1 MNKCKTDLLA
11 EIRDSNL
18 VRCRNSGK
26 ITWYFKNILVSFDL
40 SDFRKFTSSF
50 SKIDFMETSWTTGE
64 GKRFVIINTCHPDIK
79 IVIKEY
85 EFGMLLE
92 LFEKASHELEI
103 LQILGR

>member
-1 MNKCKTDLLA
+1 
-11 EIRDSNL
+11 
-18 VRCRNSGK
+18 
-26 ITWYFKNILVSFDL
+26 
-40 SDFRKFTSSF
+40 
-50 SKIDFMETSWTTGE
+50 METSWTTGE